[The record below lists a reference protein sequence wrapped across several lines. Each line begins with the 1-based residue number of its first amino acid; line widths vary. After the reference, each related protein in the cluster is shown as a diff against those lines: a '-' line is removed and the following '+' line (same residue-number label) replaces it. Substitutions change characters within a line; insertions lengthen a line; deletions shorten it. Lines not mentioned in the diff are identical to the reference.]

1 MLDLVYVSHDRFNTA
16 VVCMGA
22 AFAGIS
28 FWITDMQSSALNER
42 IERMENRFAE
52 TWEDHMKV
60 ITITN

>member
-1 MLDLVYVSHDRFNTA
+1 
-16 VVCMGA
+16 MGA

-52 TWEDHMKV
+52 TREDHMKV
-60 ITITN
+60 RQDVAEVKRRTV